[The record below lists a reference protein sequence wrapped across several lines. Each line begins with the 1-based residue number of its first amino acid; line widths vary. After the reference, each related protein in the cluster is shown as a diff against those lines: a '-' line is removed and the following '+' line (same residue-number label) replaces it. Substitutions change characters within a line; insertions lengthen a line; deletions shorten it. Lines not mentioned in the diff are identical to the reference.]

1 LLNSPPL
8 LLIKNGN
15 VQRRNLRSEM
25 LRESDLAEQLRLQ
38 GVEDFAKVKRAF
50 LEPDG
55 HLSVI
60 RYSDEDK
67 DGPPPTDKSPVA

>member
-1 LLNSPPL
+1 
-8 LLIKNGN
+8 LLIKNGR
-15 VQRRNLRSEM
+15 VQRRNLRSEL

-55 HLSVI
+55 QLSVI
-60 RYSDEDK
+60 RYADEDEN
-67 DGPPPTDKSPVA
+67 GPSPKKKSTLA